1 MDEITSINN
10 KPCRVASDAQ
20 AIDWYTAG
28 LLQYHRLILCYRLR
42 NSTES
47 CIIKCRPSN
56 AAIRH
61 KRLNLISFD
70 KSEQTGLSPPFKKL
84 ASNAV
89 KQIFKILTILVFL
102 NVIRDRKCK
111 KWICSLQES
120 LAIVGNSREYEK
132 W

>member
-1 MDEITSINN
+1 MVAVTPLWHRSGPLHPVPLITRGRETDR
-10 KPCRVASDAQ
+10 PP
-20 AIDWYTAG
+20 
-28 LLQYHRLILCYRLR
+28 LLH
-42 NSTES
+42 
-47 CIIKCRPSN
+47 
-56 AAIRH
+56 
-61 KRLNLISFD
+61 

-84 ASNAV
+84 ASDAV

-120 LAIVGNSREYEK
+120 LAIAGNSREYEK